1 MSIPDD
7 VLSTMTDDEVRSC
20 LDDEAADMWLSSIE
34 CRDMD
39 FV

>member
-7 VLSTMTDDEVRSC
+7 VLDTMTDDEVRDY
-20 LDDEAADMWLSSIE
+20 LDSEVADMWLSTTE

>member
-7 VLSTMTDDEVRSC
+7 VLSTMSDDKVRSY
-20 LDDEAADMWLSSIE
+20 LDDEAADMWLSSVE

-39 FV
+39 FM

>member
-1 MSIPDD
+1 MTIPDN
-7 VLSTMTDDEVRSC
+7 VLSTMTDDEVRSY
-20 LDDEAADMWLSSIE
+20 LDDEAADMWLSVE

>member
-1 MSIPDD
+1 MSFPDD
-7 VLSTMTDDEVRSC
+7 VLATMTDDEVHSY
-20 LDDEAADMWLSSIE
+20 LDDEAADMWLSSVE

>member
-7 VLSTMTDDEVRSC
+7 ILDIITDDEVC
-20 LDDEAADMWLSSIE
+20 DYLDDEVADMWLSSVE

>member
-7 VLSTMTDDEVRSC
+7 VLDTITDDEVRDY
-20 LDDEAADMWLSSIE
+20 LDSEAADMWLSSVE

-39 FV
+39 FI

>member
-7 VLSTMTDDEVRSC
+7 ILSTMSDDEVHDY
-20 LDDEAADMWLSSIE
+20 LDDEATDMWLSSVE

-39 FV
+39 FI

>member
-7 VLSTMTDDEVRSC
+7 VLSTMTDDEVRSY
-20 LDDEAADMWLSSIE
+20 LYDEAADMWLSSVE

>member
-1 MSIPDD
+1 MTILDD
-7 VLSTMTDDEVRSC
+7 ILDTMTDDEVRDY
-20 LDDEAADMWLSSIE
+20 LDDEAADMWLSSVE

>member
-7 VLSTMTDDEVRSC
+7 ILDTMTDDEVRSY
-20 LDDEAADMWLSSIE
+20 LDDESADMWLSSVE
-34 CRDMD
+34 YRDMD

>member
-7 VLSTMTDDEVRSC
+7 VLSTISDDEVRSY
-20 LDDEAADMWLSSIE
+20 LDAEAADMWLSSVE

>member
-1 MSIPDD
+1 MTIPDD
-7 VLSTMTDDEVRSC
+7 ILSTMTDDEVRSY
-20 LDDEAADMWLSSIE
+20 LDDEAADMWLSTTE

>member
-7 VLSTMTDDEVRSC
+7 ILDTMTDDEVRSY
-20 LDDEAADMWLSSIE
+20 LDDEAADMWLSSVE
-34 CRDMD
+34 YRDMD

>member
-7 VLSTMTDDEVRSC
+7 VLDTMTDDEVRSY
-20 LDDEAADMWLSSIE
+20 LDDEDADMWLSSVE

>member
-1 MSIPDD
+1 MTITDYVLNTMS
-7 VLSTMTDDEVRSC
+7 DDEVRSY
-20 LDDEAADMWLSSIE
+20 LDDEAADMWLSSVE

>member
-7 VLSTMTDDEVRSC
+7 ILDTMTDDEVRSY
-20 LDDEAADMWLSSIE
+20 LDDEAADMWLSTTE

>member
-7 VLSTMTDDEVRSC
+7 VLDTMTDDEVRDY
-20 LDDEAADMWLSSIE
+20 LDDEAADMCLSSVE
-34 CRDMD
+34 CKDMD

>member
-1 MSIPDD
+1 MTIPDD
-7 VLSTMTDDEVRSC
+7 VLDTMTDDEVRSY
-20 LDDEAADMWLSSIE
+20 LDDEDADMWLSSVE